1 MGPAGLILTSWEA
14 EGEREAWAQEPEASA
29 PRDQGPEGQRQGSIA
44 GNVMLGDSNPK
55 GLSSSGTRNLS
66 PLSQHRKKTASSPGR
81 GNGYIYFNEYF
92 LST

>member
-55 GLSSSGTRNLS
+55 GLSSSGQEISLPFHSTE
-66 PLSQHRKKTASSPGR
+66 RKQRLLLAEEMGTF
-81 GNGYIYFNEYF
+81 I
-92 LST
+92 STNIS